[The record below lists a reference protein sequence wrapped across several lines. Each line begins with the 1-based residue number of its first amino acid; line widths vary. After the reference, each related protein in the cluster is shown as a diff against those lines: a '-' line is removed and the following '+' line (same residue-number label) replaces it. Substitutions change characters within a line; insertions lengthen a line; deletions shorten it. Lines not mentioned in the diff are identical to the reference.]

1 MTQKTIVAALN
12 GKRAY
17 MHEQF
22 GVKKLAL
29 FGSFA
34 AGTAGKSSD
43 VDLMVEFDRP
53 IGLKFMRLAEYL
65 EKLLGR
71 KVDVLTPDGLKGI
84 RAKTAADSIRKGLK
98 YKR

>member
-1 MTQKTIVAALN
+1 
-12 GKRAY
+12 

-34 AGTAGKSSD
+34 AGTAGKRSD
-43 VDLMVEFDRP
+43 VDLFIEFDRP
-53 IGLKFMRLAEYL
+53 VGLKFMRLAEYL

-71 KVDVLTPDGLKGI
+71 KVEVLTPEGLKGI
-84 RAKTAADSIRKGLK
+84 RAKTVADSIRKGMR
-98 YKR
+98 YV

>member
-1 MTQKTIVAALN
+1 MTQRKIFATLN
-12 GKRAY
+12 GKLPY
-17 MHEQF
+17 LHSQF

-43 VDLMVEFDRP
+43 VDVMVEFDRP
-53 IGLKFMRLAEYL
+53 VGLKFMCLTEYL

-71 KVDVLTPDGLKGI
+71 KVDVLTLDGLNTI
-84 RAKTAADSIRKGLK
+84 RAKTAADNIRKGLK
-98 YKR
+98 YV